1 MFKCLILILALCVGG
16 GWGTFE
22 LECDYKHGVFGYA
35 CIVNDS
41 HRKIPLDVHLKAF
54 HAADHG
60 DEDVH
65 HFSFGFNVVS
75 RIPSKIFTKFP
86 NLSKLVMIG
95 RHLEEISQEDFVN
108 ATGLTFFHAGANFL
122 KKLEANTFVESPKL
136 STLIFDFNHINFI
149 SENAFANLSELT
161 HLYLTHNELTHINR
175 DTFLPLKNL
184 DMIFLNENQLEF
196 IPQGLFRKNK
206 KLTTINLAENKI
218 MAVTYK
224 AFYKLRFLN
233 DLDLRNNT
241 CVDQHFRNAS
251 QKIGAIERDLKTCD
265 SPSYSED
272 LKNDFIEIEL
282 EVVEEKI
289 QNLTRKF
296 EKLSENLEF
305 GFQDLS
311 NFVKTWLENSTKII
325 KGKDPVDL
333 EEIPKGESL
342 LNLVEEKGEIDKVSS
357 YNGPL

>member
-1 MFKCLILILALCVGG
+1 MLINFLLISIFYVGG
-16 GWGTFE
+16 SWGTFE

-41 HRKIPLDVHLKAF
+41 HRKIPVDVHLNSY
-54 HAADHG
+54 HAPNHT

-75 RIPSKIFTKFP
+75 RVPGKIFTKFP

-95 RHLEEISQEDFVN
+95 RHLEEIYQEDFVN
-108 ATGLTFFHAGANFL
+108 ATELTFFHAGANFL
-122 KKLEANTFVESPKL
+122 KMLGANTFVESPKL
-136 STLIFDFNHINFI
+136 ETLIFDFNHIKFI
-149 SENAFANLSELT
+149 SENAFANLSHLT
-161 HLYLTHNELTHINR
+161 HLYLTHNEINHLNR
-175 DTFLPLKNL
+175 DTMLPLKNL
-184 DMIFLNENQLEF
+184 EMIFLNENQLEF

-224 AFYKLRFLN
+224 AFYKLRLLN
-233 DLDLRNNT
+233 DLDFRNNT
-241 CVDQHFRNAS
+241 CVDLHFRNAS
-251 QKIGAIERDLKTCD
+251 QKIGAIESALTSCD

-289 QNLTRKF
+289 LNLTRNF
-296 EKLSENLEF
+296 ENLSVNLQS
-305 GFQDLS
+305 GFKELS

-325 KGKDPVDL
+325 EDNKQVDF
-333 EEIPKGESL
+333 EAIQDGESL
-342 LNLVEEKGEIDKVSS
+342 LNLVEEKDETDKVLLNC
-357 YNGPL
+357 Y